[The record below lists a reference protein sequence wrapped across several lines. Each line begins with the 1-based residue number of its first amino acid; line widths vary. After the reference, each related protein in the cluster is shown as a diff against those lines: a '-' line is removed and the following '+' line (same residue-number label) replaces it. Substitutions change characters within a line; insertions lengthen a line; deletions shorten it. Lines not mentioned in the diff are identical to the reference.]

1 MDSVAKMS
9 QLHKSHCVKNV
20 TVAKMS
26 QARKSGKSDPPPWE
40 MAPWEIDPT
49 VGIGPP
55 WKLVGQGVKKVLDPH
70 RGK

>member
-1 MDSVAKMS
+1 
-9 QLHKSHCVKNV
+9 
-20 TVAKMS
+20 MS
-26 QARKSGKSDPPPWE
+26 QARKSGRSDPPPWE

-55 WKLVGQGVKKVLDPH
+55 WKLVGQRVKKVLDPH